1 MKKLITMGYLIAGML
16 TVLTTISHQNPG
28 LEPSGRIIPLD

>member
-1 MKKLITMGYLIAGML
+1 MDYNMPDMS
-16 TVLTTISHQNPG
+16 TVLTTNSHENLK